1 MKTYKKRFNNK
12 KRKMK
17 RNRKILKGG
26 TTKKLINFYEAK
38 AKAAAVQTITQEQI
52 NNDEIKLE
60 VLLNICELRRD
71 LNIENAKLE
80 PLEQTDYD
88 YMIEKIDNELKIV
101 EKKKKFDSEVSNT
114 GERLVEIYT
123 NTAAEKANTK
133 RNWLKVTKKVIIA
146 TGFISILKEEIKTHV
161 GYMSKNWDCYKI
173 ILIKFISNTGIFE
186 FENENV
192 KKKIE
197 ALQKMPD
204 IDIEAALKPDKY
216 IDTLKSLKKIL
227 MRKSKSLNRVGKITK
242 KKYHNKKK
250 YRSYTKRNKK
260 NMPKLNKN
268 IPKLNKYKQRGGF
281 WFFVGVVIFVVVL
294 VIGTTVAKIYVD
306 EMSSP

>member
-26 TTKKLINFYEAK
+26 TQELINFYEAK
-38 AKAAAVQTITQEQI
+38 AITQEQI
-52 NNDEIKLE
+52 DDTKKKIKLE

-80 PLEQTDYD
+80 PLEPTDYV

-101 EKKKKFDSEVSNT
+101 EKKKKLDLEVSNT
-114 GERLVEIYT
+114 RKRLEEKST
-123 NTAAEKANTK
+123 KTAAKTAAKTANTK
-133 RNWLKVTKKVIIA
+133 RNWQKVTKKVIIE

-216 IDTLKSLKKIL
+216 IDTLESLKNIL
-227 MRKSKSLNRVGKITK
+227 MRKSNSLNRVGKITK

-268 IPKLNKYKQRGGF
+268 IPKLNKYKQRGGVVG
-281 WFFVGVVIFVVVL
+281 FFVGVAIFLFVL
-294 VIGTTVAKIYVD
+294 GIGATVARKYLD
-306 EMSSP
+306 KMNSL